1 METTARVRQIA
12 RDVLGYPGLRP
23 GQLEAAAAL
32 ADGRL
37 FFTQYN
43 AGLIGEVVLR

>member
-12 RDVLGYPGLRP
+12 RDVLGYPELRT

-32 ADGRL
+32 ADGRDCVPVLELL
-37 FFTQYN
+37 F
-43 AGLIGEVVLR
+43 